1 MALNSAKKRRLT
13 FCLRAGHGVPLSE
26 LSTLSRHSVF
36 VQWRA
41 RSTPFQT
48 LARTLPPL
56 FLSPFIIPRAPSTDW
71 PLVVRSFR
79 GSFQPPFPN
88 ASAAT
93 LLHDQACVQTFNS
106 PRPHLP
112 SFPRGKVKSYGS
124 VKAILSV
131 LAFHVTP
138 AGVFLRAFPGGRRM
152 QRLEIF

>member
-1 MALNSAKKRRLT
+1 MEVALNSTKKKRRLT

-41 RSTPFQT
+41 RSTPFQILPRT
-48 LARTLPPL
+48 SLPSSPLPSSPTLPPQTAHRW
-56 FLSPFIIPRAPSTDW
+56 SDPFG
-71 PLVVRSFR
+71 VRFN
-79 GSFQPPFPN
+79 PPN

-93 LLHDQACVQTFNS
+93 LLHDQACVQTSNS

-131 LAFHVTP
+131 LAFHVIP
-138 AGVFLRAFPGGRRM
+138 AGVFLRLFPTAHAKA
-152 QRLEIF
+152 